1 MTDILIIIAIFAAS
15 LASSFIVARYAL
27 NERKRRREIRANYE
41 ARAAEL
47 AADRRRRRIYQLERE
62 LGIGNHG
69 QPLYPERLEFNNN
82 NRKA

>member
-1 MTDILIIIAIFAAS
+1 MTSILITIAIFAAS
-15 LASSFIVARYAL
+15 FTASFIVGRYAL
-27 NERKRRREIRANYE
+27 NEYERRREIRAKYE
-41 ARAAEL
+41 TRAAEL

-82 NRKA
+82 RKA